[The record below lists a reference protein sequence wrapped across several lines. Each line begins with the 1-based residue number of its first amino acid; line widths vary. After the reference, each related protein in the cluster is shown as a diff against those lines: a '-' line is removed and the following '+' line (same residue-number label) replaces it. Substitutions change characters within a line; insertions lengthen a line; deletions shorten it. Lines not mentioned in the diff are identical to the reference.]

1 MGLVYGCWCMSGV
14 GVCMGLV
21 YWGWCMG
28 LVYGP
33 IDGMAFKYISY
44 SELIYVKGE
53 QCGTKHT
60 QAPTQDFELRGR
72 LDTKNHTH
80 FLALSSSLVNS

>member
-1 MGLVYGCWCMSGV
+1 
-14 GVCMGLV
+14 
-21 YWGWCMG
+21 MG

-33 IDGMAFKYISY
+33 IDGMAFKYEYVSY

-80 FLALSSSLVNS
+80 FPAPSSSLVNS